1 MTEFWMLTW
10 PIAGR
15 TAEVAKL
22 CEATGWDGLLVTDT
36 QCLAAEAFVQLSF
49 CAAAT
54 QRIRLGTGVS
64 SLPYH
69 HPFILADRVQQ
80 LDYQLKGRFM
90 FGVGPG
96 SLPSDAFMMGIDP
109 LRQRDMME
117 EALDVLIPLLR
128 GEAVTKIT
136 DWFSVK
142 EARLQL
148 MPYTRPHVE
157 MAVAAQ
163 ISPAGPRAAGK
174 HGIGMLSIG
183 STTSQGYMA
192 LSAAW
197 GICEELAREHKQAV
211 SRHHWRLVAPMH
223 VAETREK
230 ALENVR
236 FGLGQ
241 WVRYFTEVIALPFEI
256 KGTSIEDKCAQ
267 LIESGYAVIGDPD
280 DAAAQLERL
289 DKQSGGFGCFL
300 QLAHN
305 WADFPQTLRSYEL
318 IARYVMPRF
327 QGLNPGRQA
336 SLDWTAANRE
346 KFMNAGRQ
354 AKVLATEKHLAERRG
369 KPSA

>member
-1 MTEFWMLTW
+1 
-10 PIAGR
+10 
-15 TAEVAKL
+15 
-22 CEATGWDGLLVTDT
+22 
-36 QCLAAEAFVQLSF
+36 
-49 CAAAT
+49 
-54 QRIRLGTGVS
+54 
-64 SLPYH
+64 
-69 HPFILADRVQQ
+69 
-80 LDYQLKGRFM
+80 
-90 FGVGPG
+90 
-96 SLPSDAFMMGIDP
+96 
-109 LRQRDMME
+109 
-117 EALDVLIPLLR
+117 
-128 GEAVTKIT
+128 
-136 DWFSVK
+136 
-142 EARLQL
+142 
-148 MPYTRPHVE
+148 
-157 MAVAAQ
+157 
-163 ISPAGPRAAGK
+163 
-174 HGIGMLSIG
+174 
-183 STTSQGYMA
+183 
-192 LSAAW
+192 
-197 GICEELAREHKQAV
+197 
-211 SRHHWRLVAPMH
+211 VAPMH

-256 KGTSIEDKCAQ
+256 KGSSIEDKCAQ

-305 WADFPQTLRSYEL
+305 WADFPQTLRSYDL

-327 QGLNPGRQA
+327 QGSNPGRQA